1 MPVRPEGKGSG
12 LKQQFVVEE
21 EDKAIRIDKKMDSG
35 TIRFVLLEEVGK
47 AYLDRTVTDDEMNA
61 GLSRILA

>member
-1 MPVRPEGKGSG
+1 
-12 LKQQFVVEE
+12 
-21 EDKAIRIDKKMDSG
+21 MDSG